1 MSPGATVGN
10 ISETK
15 TLLTSQL
22 TIPPIPL
29 RVRQILSKSS
39 WLPSEKKE
47 VNRWRVSVGLPP
59 FPKAVKIFSEM
70 PPKKAGKKAVKKVVN
85 EAERRLAQSL
95 RDKATAKAAPKVQK
109 SLGKSGAGKAMGSC
123 ENRYLCQLL
132 DPEQYGPSPYPD
144 NFGDQTTTALFIYN
158 SDVPIDSDSGE
169 FGIVVNPTLPDHVRF
184 LENVPASTAR
194 VYNFDFN
201 WSQNPISPGAQQMV
215 IGTGLTTV
223 NLGKATGAVY
233 LQTDVSQRLELDDGW
248 ILLPAYTAGTLS
260 ITMGSLASLGV
271 WSKVSGIK
279 ACNVVGS
286 DGSSTNIPTG
296 ATTVLP
302 NNLTKIKIQLSDSAG
317 PIYLLTFPGSVCTF
331 TLNFTTGAVVTQN
344 WVNHS
349 VANYTNLLGS
359 DDVQAVYTAYR
370 TVAMTALITYK
381 GDTLYDGGTI
391 AGRYMEGGS
400 TAFDQGYISYDTL
413 STARG
418 SYDGASK
425 KGAYAW
431 WKPRDAVHMA
441 FRDVDSP
448 NDEGYYPHLVFFG
461 KITTSTISAAKLRL
475 RVAMVLEAAT
485 TTMFVPVQFSRV
497 AVWEIEAA
505 DMAIQTIPRIMENP
519 VHVEAIRNFLR
530 GVIKKGQEITA
541 SVKPYL
547 PAMMKLAATAA
558 PLLGL

>member
-1 MSPGATVGN
+1 MSPGATAGHTLETTTSLK
-10 ISETK
+10 SE
-15 TLLTSQL
+15 LLSQL
-22 TIPPIPL
+22 S
-29 RVRQILSKSS
+29 VQNQASNV
-39 WLPSEKKE
+39 SEDQRNLKFA
-47 VNRWRVSVGLPP
+47 S
-59 FPKAVKIFSEM
+59 M
-70 PPKKAGKKAVKKVVN
+70 PPKKSGKKATKVVVN
-85 EAERRLAQSL
+85 EAERRLAQSMK
-95 RDKATAKAAPKVQK
+95 DKATAKAMPKVQK
-109 SLGKSGAGKAMGSC
+109 SLGKSGAKQAMASC

-169 FGIVVNPTLPDHVRF
+169 FGIEVNPTLPDHVRF
-184 LENVPASTAR
+184 LENVAASTAR
-194 VYNFDFN
+194 VYNFDLS
-201 WSQNPISPGAQQMV
+201 WTQNPISPGATQMV
-215 IGTGLTTV
+215 VGTGLTTL
-223 NLGKATGAVY
+223 NLGKADGSVY
-233 LQTDVSQRLELDDGW
+233 LSTDVSSHLELDDGW
-248 ILLPAYTAGTLS
+248 ILLPAYTAGTLK
-260 ITMGSLASLGV
+260 ITAGTINGLGV
-271 WSKVSGIK
+271 WNKATGTI
-279 ACNVVGS
+279 ACNCVGS
-286 DGSSTNIPTG
+286 DGSSTAIT
-296 ATTVLP
+296 ATTVTLP
-302 NNLTKIKIQLSDSAG
+302 DNLTKIKLQLSNSAG
-317 PIYLLTFPGSVCTF
+317 PLYLLQFPGSAQGF
-331 TLNFTTGAVVTQN
+331 TLQFTTGAVVTQS
-344 WVNHS
+344 WETHS

-400 TAFDQGYISYDTL
+400 TASDQGYVSYDTL

-441 FRDVDSP
+441 FRDVDTDNTS
-448 NDEGYYPHLVFFG
+448 GYYPHLVFFG